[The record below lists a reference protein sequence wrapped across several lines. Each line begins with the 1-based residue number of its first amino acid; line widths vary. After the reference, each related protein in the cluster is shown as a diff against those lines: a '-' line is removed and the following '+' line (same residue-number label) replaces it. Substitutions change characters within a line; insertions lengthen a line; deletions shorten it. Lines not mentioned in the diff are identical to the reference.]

1 MPLCVVGF
9 ECCFKFVL
17 GGAAG
22 LMGTPSRK
30 FCANLKWLFALLRI
44 LGSCSGWLYI
54 FRGPREMRLD
64 AVSGAGWLWYG
75 ASKGTR
81 PDVAKSSE
89 LMLETTSSY
98 QPKSLNDEGSC
109 A

>member
-1 MPLCVVGF
+1 
-9 ECCFKFVL
+9 
-17 GGAAG
+17 
-22 LMGTPSRK
+22 
-30 FCANLKWLFALLRI
+30 
-44 LGSCSGWLYI
+44 
-54 FRGPREMRLD
+54 MRLD

-89 LMLETTSSY
+89 VMLEITSSY